1 MTRHKRDRMSSD
13 AGKFSA
19 AAARPPGRRPGYD
32 GAMST
37 PARPAPGGPQ
47 LTRQITSPAN
57 PRVKQIIAL
66 RRRRAR
72 EAAGVIL
79 VEGRQELELALGA
92 GVRPQALYWCPELA
106 GPDALVLVGEASR
119 LGAEVISVSSHVFGK
134 IAYRESPDGWLALVP
149 QVRTDLERLQ
159 TGHRPLL
166 LVCQGVEKPGNLG
179 AMLRTADAAGAT
191 ALIAADPVTDW
202 GNPNVVRASKGTLF
216 CVPVASAAS
225 DTVLGWLRARAVPV
239 IAATPVAGLVLT
251 EADLAG
257 PAAIV
262 VGSETAG
269 LPDLWLSAA
278 DVRVRIPMFGRADS
292 LNVATSAAILMYEA
306 VRQRASARS

>member
-1 MTRHKRDRMSSD
+1 MPESLE
-13 AGKFSA
+13 ACI
-19 AAARPPGRRPGYD
+19 ARPATQPGYD
-32 GAMST
+32 VAMVT
-37 PARPAPGGPQ
+37 PAWSAPGGP
-47 LTRQITSPAN
+47 QITSPAN
-57 PRVKQIIAL
+57 QRIKQVIAL
-66 RRRRAR
+66 RRRRVR

-79 VEGRQELELALGA
+79 VEGRQELEFALAA
-92 GVRPQALYWCPELA
+92 GVRPLVLYWCPELV
-106 GPDALVLVGEASR
+106 GPDAPALTGQASR
-119 LGAEVISVSSHVFGK
+119 RGAEVISVSSQVFGK

-149 QVRTDLERLQ
+149 PVPTELERLE

-225 DTVLGWLRARAVPV
+225 HIVLSWLRAREVPV
-239 IAATPVAGLVLT
+239 IAATPAGGLVLT
-251 EADLAG
+251 DADLTG

-269 LPDLWLSAA
+269 LPDPWLSAA